1 MQAGDLAARE
11 AMFRGFGRAWFKA
24 DMDLLYQVVTPDF
37 TWAGVDAAGQPR
49 RLQGREAVAA
59 ELAAMRARA
68 EARFSDVAYHHLPEL
83 TVMTFRMRETP
94 RDGGPARDFEGV
106 ELYRFRD
113 GLVCLKDV
121 FRKAA

>member
-1 MQAGDLAARE
+1 MQAGDLAARD
-11 AMFRGFGRAWFKA
+11 ALFRGFGRAWFKA
-24 DMDLLYQVVTPDF
+24 DMDLLYQVVTADF
-37 TWAGVDAAGQPR
+37 TWAGVDETGQPR
-49 RLQGREAVAA
+49 RLQGRDAVAA
-59 ELAAMRARA
+59 ELAAMRTRA

-94 RDGGPARDFEGV
+94 RNGGLARDYEGV

-121 FRKAA
+121 FRKAG

>member
-1 MQAGDLAARE
+1 MKAEELAARE
-11 AMFRGFGRAWFKA
+11 ALFRGFGRAWFKA

-37 TWAGVDAAGQPR
+37 TWAGLDEAGQPHCI
-49 RLQGREAVAA
+49 QGRAAVAA

-94 RDGGPARDFEGV
+94 RDGSPTREWEGV

-121 FRKAA
+121 FRKRT